1 VSHEVLGFVLLAVFF
16 VAIFAGFPIAFTLMF
31 LSLAFG
37 TWRSATWSS
46 TWSYSRPSDS

>member
-1 VSHEVLGFVLLAVFF
+1 MSHELLGFVLFGVFF

-37 TWRSATWSS
+37 YWRSATWSS
-46 TWSYSRPSDS
+46 TWPSSRPSG